1 MIWVTRVF
9 ADVAS
14 AFSAVSC
21 FNDSVNFGREVKSL
35 TSSGRE
41 FQILGPNVLEV
52 FFTER
57 YSFCPIKD

>member
-1 MIWVTRVF
+1 MLRLLTNSI
-9 ADVAS
+9 
-14 AFSAVSC
+14 
-21 FNDSVNFGREVKSL
+21 NFGREVKSL